1 MLREVK
7 MCGVFLQ
14 NLTLFMMKSLLLLS
28 LLVPPSHGLA
38 THSRR
43 SALKWFGAVTA
54 GLGAPQK
61 AFALADESKIPDTL
75 DIDNFLRSGQV
86 SNPMGVSGQAG
97 KSRPETGVIL
107 RCVPY

>member
-1 MLREVK
+1 
-7 MCGVFLQ
+7 
-14 NLTLFMMKSLLLLS
+14 
-28 LLVPPSHGLA
+28 
-38 THSRR
+38 
-43 SALKWFGAVTA
+43 LKWFGAVTA

-75 DIDNFLRSGQV
+75 DIDNFLRYGQV

-107 RCVPY
+107 RCVPYLVSLSYITFWQSTHRRALVIFLAT